1 MKKHDARTL
10 SSQSQED
17 LRNKAVTAVLAGR
30 THVEVAEIFCVPR
43 QSVDTW
49 VKKYQD
55 GGWKALRAKKQGRP
69 KQSALLP
76 WQAAQIVRS
85 IEDHCPDQIKLP
97 YALWT
102 REAVGALVEKRF
114 KIKKSVW
121 TIGRWLRGWNFTPQ
135 KPMRRALEQDPVAVA
150 KWLEEEYPRLKAEAK
165 RENAIIYWGDE
176 TGIRSDDAV
185 GRSYARKGETPVM
198 RATGR
203 RFGCN
208 MISAIANRGEMAFM
222 VFKGGFV
229 AAVLITFLNR
239 LIRHCP
245 RRIYLILDNHPV
257 HHAALVNKW
266 LEKHKEKIRV
276 INLPSY
282 SPELNPDEM
291 VNQDVKANAF
301 SQHHPGTQSEM
312 MGELRCYMRSTQKRP
327 DIVRKY
333 FHEKH
338 VRYAAYDEC

>member
-10 SSQSQED
+10 PSKAQED
-17 LRNKAVTAVLAGR
+17 LRRKAVTAVLARR
-30 THVEVAEIFCVPR
+30 THVEVAKIFCVPR

-49 VKKYQD
+49 VKKYHE

-102 REAVGALVEKRF
+102 REAVGALVESRFGIKR
-114 KIKKSVW
+114 SVW
-121 TIGRWLRGWNFTPQ
+121 TIGRWLARWNFTPQ

-150 KWLEEEYPRLKAEAK
+150 QWLEEEYPRLKAKAK

-229 AAVLITFLNR
+229 AGVLLTFLKR
-239 LIRHCP
+239 LIRHCQ
-245 RRIYLILDNHPV
+245 RKIYLILDQHPV
-257 HHAALVNKW
+257 HCAALVKKW
-266 LEKHKEKIRV
+266 LKNHEEKICV
-276 INLPSY
+276 TYLPSY

-301 SQHHPGTQSEM
+301 GRHHPATLPEM
-312 MGELRCYMRSTQKRP
+312 MGGLRCYMRSTQRRP
-327 DIVRKY
+327 DIVRNY
-333 FHEKH
+333 FNEKH
-338 VRYAAYDEC
+338 VRYAAADEC